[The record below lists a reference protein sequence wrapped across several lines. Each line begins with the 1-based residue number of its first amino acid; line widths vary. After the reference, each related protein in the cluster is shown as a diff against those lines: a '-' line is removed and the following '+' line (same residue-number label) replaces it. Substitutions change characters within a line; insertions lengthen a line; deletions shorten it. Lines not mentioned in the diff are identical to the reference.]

1 LAGSPTQRK
10 DGIKKEKK
18 ETKTNGRNTC
28 GVTQQDRL
36 RPANRTL
43 LPTEHLSGENKETGS
58 QPRLPPRNSKL
69 QGGSL
74 RSVPPHARSCCCCL
88 PVRLQQQERPA
99 ARSLP
104 MTDHPSRRPDTRF
117 SFPSPGAS
125 YTSHTTPL
133 PAVHLRLRIQERTGD
148 RLSSPS
154 SDRSIDLAS

>member
-36 RPANRTL
+36 CPANRTL
-43 LPTEHLSGENKETGS
+43 LPTEHLSGKNKETGS

-125 YTSHTTPL
+125 YTSHTHHGT
-133 PAVHLRLRIQERTGD
+133 ARR
-148 RLSSPS
+148 SSPS
-154 SDRSIDLAS
+154 PNTGTNRGPTLLSLL